1 MSLKNKRIVDPVLT
15 ELTLG
20 FKSPG
25 LIGTMILQEVPVL
38 KEGGTIPKF
47 GKEYFRDF
55 GTERAIR
62 AASNRHNPDGR
73 DTIDFTL
80 REHDFEVPVDYREAD
95 ESAFDEYQIAAEGAK
110 NVIEL
115 GKERQIAAIVQN
127 SATYA
132 GGHVITLSGTSKVSN
147 AASSPIKLVSDAV
160 EIVRSKIGFRPRS
173 MWMGASVLAALKT
186 NPEIKASLRLDV
198 NKIPTME
205 DFKSLFQMD
214 EILVGDAVT
223 AKGDDTFGD
232 IWSDAFGI
240 FYKRPASSARTPN
253 FGYTLRKKGA
263 YAVDRY
269 VEQGGKVEIV
279 RATDIYI
286 PKVTSSEAAFLYLDA
301 V

>member
-1 MSLKNKRIVDPVLT
+1 MSLRNKRIVDPVLT

-25 LIGTMILQEVPVL
+25 LIGTMILQEVPVM
-38 KEGGTIPKF
+38 KEGGIIPKF

-73 DTIDFTL
+73 ETIVFTL
-80 REHDFEVPVDYREAD
+80 KEHDFEVPVDYREAD

-115 GKERQIAAIVQN
+115 GKEREIAAIVQN

-132 GGHVITLSGTSKVSN
+132 SGHVVTLSGNSKISDP
-147 AASSPIKLVSDAV
+147 ASSPIKHVSDAV
-160 EIVRSKIGFRPRS
+160 EIVRKKIGFRPKS
-173 MWMGASVLAALKT
+173 MWMGASVLAALKVH
-186 NPEIKASLRLDV
+186 PEIKAALRLDV
-198 NKIPTME
+198 NKIPTMD
-205 DFKSLFQMD
+205 DFKSIFQMD

-223 AKGDDTFGD
+223 AQADDSFGD
-232 IWSDAFGI
+232 VWGDAFGV

-263 YAVDRY
+263 YSVDRY

-286 PKVTSSEAAFLYLDA
+286 PKVTSPEAAFLYLDA
-301 V
+301 I